1 MDKCWVGDCRTKFV
15 VDDGD
20 VKRGK
25 HRRDDGDGD
34 NNGRRVSLWSCAS
47 YAMVGMLHVSFRGH
61 GAWIKVLED
70 ELLGHVGATL

>member
-1 MDKCWVGDCRTKFV
+1 MKFV
-15 VDDGD
+15 VDN
-20 VKRGK
+20 VAVEWGK

-47 YAMVGMLHVSFRGH
+47 YAMAGTLHASFCGR

-70 ELLGHVGATL
+70 DLLGHVGTTL